1 MKKPIKKYTK
11 DLLQKADEQDK
22 GLSQQKRTI
31 KWILILGILF
41 MLYLLSFMQSNL
53 SLNHHLMKTP
63 SGEPVADSSGND
75 STQLPQS
82 PFALP
87 VDSFEQLL
95 NQQIH
100 EEAD

>member
-1 MKKPIKKYTK
+1 MKNQIKKYTK
-11 DLLQKADEQDK
+11 DLLQKVDEQDK

-31 KWILILGILF
+31 KWIVILGILF
-41 MLYLLSFMQSNL
+41 MLYVLSFMQSHL
-53 SLNHHLMKTP
+53 SLNHHLMKTLW
-63 SGEPVADSSGND
+63 GEAVTDSLGND
-75 STQLPQS
+75 STELTQS

-100 EEAD
+100 EKAD

>member
-1 MKKPIKKYTK
+1 MKNQIKKYIK
-11 DLLQKADEQDK
+11 DLLQRADEQDK
-22 GLSQQKRTI
+22 GLSQQKRKI
-31 KWILILGILF
+31 KWMVILGILF
-41 MLYLLSFMQSNL
+41 MFYVLSFMQSHL
-53 SLNHHLMKTP
+53 SLNHHLMKAP
-63 SGEPVADSSGND
+63 SGEPVADSLGND
-75 STQLPQS
+75 STQRPQS